1 VFTPYIIDA
10 MTIQM
15 LFNPN
20 ILEFWQ
26 VMMGMRRESAVAH
39 EARAEEKKPP
49 EDGRESLRK
58 MVWRNAQRRHPSKV
72 VGRPTQGVFD
82 KLEIPLGFEGKT
94 FHELFSYLLNR
105 HGTIAI
111 GLYRS
116 PHSAYHFSPSLEQE
130 SFKHLPFKLCGNLT
144 SSVGDRL
151 ND

>member
-39 EARAEEKKPP
+39 EARAEEKITP
-49 EDGRESLRK
+49 EDGIESLRQTWK
-58 MVWRNAQRRHPSKV
+58 GQRRHP
-72 VGRPTQGVFD
+72 PTAPMQPKQGVFE

-94 FHELFSYLLNR
+94 FRELFSYLLNR

-130 SFKHLPFKLCGNLT
+130 SFKHLPFKLCSYLT